1 MRYLLHSLIPSLV
14 LSITALAPAFGA
26 SGSSPVPD
34 VTYRVI
40 IPDGGGDSAVVRV
53 KAVIPKGWHI
63 QSNAPLDE
71 FLIPTELNVTG
82 EGLRLGKVSFPA
94 PQLQEF
100 PALGGQV
107 ALFSDT
113 VDIFVTAYATKASK
127 ANKGKQDAKALAA
140 ALAKA
145 SVALRYQAC
154 NDSQCLPPKTVTA
167 RQTPAR

>member
-1 MRYLLHSLIPSLV
+1 M
-14 LSITALAPAFGA
+14 
-26 SGSSPVPD
+26 
-34 VTYRVI
+34 
-40 IPDGGGDSAVVRV
+40 
-53 KAVIPKGWHI
+53 
-63 QSNAPLDE
+63 
-71 FLIPTELNVTG
+71 IPTELNVTG
-82 EGLRLGKVSFPA
+82 EGLRLGKASFPA